1 MRTLLLVV
9 LLSLRAA
16 PALGQHEFNVF
27 AEPNTTFGVGVAT
40 WRGPLGAGLAVAG
53 LGPGGT
59 SEADFALLL
68 DPGLALPLELK
79 PYATALVG
87 LVASD
92 SLADPL
98 RLIPTYSLGAGAR
111 TPALGPARLFA
122 ELRYRRPLG
131 GPDPLLPPNWEVRT
145 GVRIALGSAPRS
157 GTAAAILDSGATH
170 LGVRYVWGGAR
181 PDAGFDCSG
190 FVQWV
195 FGAHGIAL
203 PRVSRDQAQAG
214 RALPLDRRKF
224 RPGDL
229 LFFASNR
236 RVIDHVA
243 IYAGDGRLLHATEA
257 GGRVQY
263 DQLAGW
269 FANHLVAARRVF

>member
-68 DPGLALPLELK
+68 DPGLALPLELLRDRIGR
-79 PYATALVG
+79 PRRERQPCGSAPTDPDL
-87 LVASD
+87 
-92 SLADPL
+92 LAWRGSADA
-98 RLIPTYSLGAGAR
+98 RSRAGA
-111 TPALGPARLFA
+111 TVCGAPVPP
-122 ELRYRRPLG
+122 PLG

-190 FVQWV
+190 FVQV
-195 FGAHGIAL
+195 GIRRPWHRATAGL
-203 PRVSRDQAQAG
+203 SRPG
-214 RALPLDRRKF
+214 SGSRALPLDRRKF

-269 FANHLVAARRVF
+269 FADHLVAARRVF